1 MATNPMTDTALVN
14 NGAMSK
20 SLTSGKAQV
29 INIAPGDHYRI
40 VENQNGKLTLKDNL
54 VAKRVGDDLVVT
66 YADGTE
72 VIIEDYFV
80 TCADQSCSATF
91 AADEAAGYD
100 LPADATGAS
109 MGDGSS
115 MVYAHGNSETLM
127 GMAQGNS
134 AMSSVLT
141 AGTLD
146 AGLLTYIPA
155 AAGMGMGVGLLGLAG
170 AGVAA
175 GGGGGGGGST
185 PDTTPPEPPVINDPT
200 VNDDGTITIAG
211 TAEPGSTVTVTFP
224 DGTTKT
230 VETDPD
236 GNYGPVTSDGPQSD
250 GSIKA
255 IATDPAGNPSEPT
268 ENTYTD
274 VTPPAAPSTPTVDTN
289 PDGTITITGTAEP
302 GTTVTVTLPDGTTID
317 DIPVGPDGSYG
328 PVTSDDPQPSGPI
341 TVVATDPAGNP
352 SDPTETPYADITPP
366 AVPSTPTVDTNPD
379 GTITITGT
387 AEPGTTV
394 TVTLPDGTTIDD
406 IPVGPDGSYG
416 PVTSDDP
423 QPSGPITVVATDPA
437 GNPSDP
443 TETPYADIT
452 PPAVP
457 STPTV
462 DTNPD
467 GTITITGT
475 AEPGT
480 TVTVTL

>member
-1 MATNPMTDTALVN
+1 MATNPMNETALVN

-40 VENQNGKLTLKDNL
+40 VENQNGKLALKDNL

-100 LPADATGAS
+100 LPADATGAAT
-109 MGDGSS
+109 GDGSS

-127 GMAQGNS
+127 GMAQGNGAMQS
-134 AMSSVLT
+134 ALT

-155 AAGMGMGVGLLGLAG
+155 GAGMGMGVGLLGLAG

-200 VNDDGTITIAG
+200 VNNDGTITITG
-211 TAEPGSTVTVTFP
+211 TAEPGTTVTVTLP
-224 DGTTKT
+224 DGTTIDDIP
-230 VETDPD
+230 VGPD
-236 GNYGPVTSDGPQSD
+236 GSYGPVTSDDPQPSGP
-250 GSIKA
+250 ITVV
-255 IATDPAGNPSEPT
+255 ATDPAGNPSDPT
-268 ENTYTD
+268 ETPYTD
-274 VTPPAAPSTPTVDTN
+274 ITPPAAPSTPTVDTN

-352 SDPTETPYADITPP
+352 SDPTETPYTDITPP
-366 AVPSTPTVDTNPD
+366 AAPSTPTVDTNPD
-379 GTITITGT
+379 GTITITGK
-387 AEPGTTV
+387 AEPGSTV

-406 IPVGPDGSYG
+406 IPVGPDGNYG

-423 QPSGPITVVATDPA
+423 QPSGPITVVTTDPA

-443 TETPYADIT
+443 TETPYTDIT
-452 PPAVP
+452 APEA
-457 STPTV
+457 PTV
-462 DTNPD
+462 DTVTVNAD
-467 GTITITGT
+467 GTVSVSGT
-475 AEPGT
+475 AEPEST
-480 TVTVTL
+480 